1 MSSAS
6 SKRRGRK
13 NSWLQEQWVAYRKSM
28 LESPAFLALSLSGH
42 RVLARVGLEH
52 LRHKGVENGWLPV
65 TYQDFALSNVDK
77 GSISAALAECIALG
91 FLQITKKGRA
101 GNGDSRTCNL
111 YRLTYLP
118 TSSPKEGPTDEWKH
132 IKDPKAIAAAVR
144 KKFERKRKS
153 PSGEQ
158 SAKPEGK
165 AKRRRRAAAD
175 PSPTLFDAIE
185 APPTTRVKLR
195 VVK

>member
-91 FLQITKKGRA
+91 FLQITKKRPGRQ
-101 GNGDSRTCNL
+101 R
-111 YRLTYLP
+111 RLPHVQPL
-118 TSSPKEGPTDEWKH
+118 SPD
-132 IKDPKAIAAAVR
+132 I
-144 KKFERKRKS
+144 S
-153 PSGEQ
+153 PNIV
-158 SAKPEGK
+158 PEGGS
-165 AKRRRRAAAD
+165 D
-175 PSPTLFDAIE
+175 
-185 APPTTRVKLR
+185 
-195 VVK
+195 